1 MQDEVQTSLY
11 SKLIYCIIRTMK
23 KIVLSFVFTLFC
35 ALAVVA
41 QPRYIFY
48 FIGDG
53 MGPNEVLLA
62 EMYQA
67 ELAGKIGCQQLCM
80 TQFPYSGQLSTYSA
94 SNSIT
99 DSSAAGTALATGEKT
114 NNGMLGVLPDG
125 SDIKSIAEILH
136 NYGWGVGI
144 TTSVSID
151 HATPASFYAHTS
163 SRSNYYE
170 IGQQLLHSG
179 YDFFAGS
186 TFLRPIDNE
195 NPFAPS
201 LYQQVEKNDIVIA
214 HGLME
219 AEKLIGNTKRIILI
233 PENEGHTDDYKS
245 KGMLPY
251 AIDKNEKDL
260 TLPEIT
266 DAAIRHLS
274 HQKQFFL
281 MVEGG
286 AIDWACHSNDAAT
299 VIGEVREFDEAIK
312 RAFDFYKAHPD
323 ETLIV
328 VTADHE
334 TGGLAL
340 GNSDYTLNL
349 KLLQYQKCS
358 VGELSQ
364 DLRTLQKQY
373 GKKLKWEQVKGLL
386 QEKMGFYKDVEITD
400 EEDAMLRQL
409 FQESKGKHQQD
420 VKTLYQQLSKLADT
434 SIELLNKKSKV
445 GWTTRSHS
453 AAAVPVF
460 AVGVGAERF
469 TGWHDNTE
477 VERIMLNLVV
487 GR

>member
-1 MQDEVQTSLY
+1 
-11 SKLIYCIIRTMK
+11 MK
-23 KIVLSFVFTLFC
+23 RISLSFVFSLFC
-35 ALAVVA
+35 LLSLVA

-62 EMYQA
+62 EMYRA
-67 ELAGKIGCQQLCM
+67 ELDGKIGRQPLCM
-80 TQFPYSGQLSTYSA
+80 TQFPYSGQLATFSS
-94 SNSIT
+94 SNGIT
-99 DSSAAGTALATGEKT
+99 DSSAAGTALASGQKT
-114 NNGMLGVLPDG
+114 TNGMLGVLPDG
-125 SDIKSIAEILH
+125 SPYKSIAEILH

-151 HATPASFYAHTS
+151 HATPGAFYAHTS

-170 IGQQLLHSG
+170 IGRQLIESE

-186 TFLRPIDNE
+186 TFLQPIDKA

-201 LYQQVEKNDIVIA
+201 LYQQAQDAGIAVA
-214 HGLME
+214 HGMGE
-219 AEKLIGNTKRIILI
+219 MEKLSQNAKRIILI
-233 PENEGHTDDYKS
+233 PEYEGKTDDYKG

-251 AIDKNEKDL
+251 AIDKDKEGI
-260 TLPEIT
+260 TLPQIT
-266 DAAIRHLS
+266 KAAIGHLS
-274 HQKQFFL
+274 NRKQFFL

-286 AIDWACHSNDAAT
+286 AIDWACHGNDAAT
-299 VIGEVREFDEAIK
+299 VIGEVLEFDEAVAQ
-312 RAFDFYKAHPD
+312 AFKFYREHPE

-349 KLLQYQKCS
+349 QLLKNQRCS
-358 VGELSQ
+358 AGELSHA
-364 DLRTLQKQY
+364 LKELQKQY
-373 GKKLKWEQVKGLL
+373 GKKLKWEQVKDLL
-386 QEKMGFYKDVEITD
+386 QEKMGFYKEVEITG
-400 EEDAMLRQL
+400 EEDAMLQHI
-409 FQESKGKHQQD
+409 FQESKNKRQQD
-420 VKTLYQQLSKLADT
+420 VKTLYQHLSKLADT
-434 SIELLNKKSKV
+434 SVELLNRKAKV

-460 AVGVGAERF
+460 AIGVGAERF

-477 VERIMLNLVV
+477 VSKIMLDLVE
-487 GR
+487 GK

>member
-1 MQDEVQTSLY
+1 
-11 SKLIYCIIRTMK
+11 MK
-23 KIVLSFVFTLFC
+23 KISLSFVFSLLFV
-35 ALAVVA
+35 LSIVA

-62 EMYQA
+62 EMYRA
-67 ELAGKIGCQQLCM
+67 ELEGKIDRQLLCM
-80 TQFPYSGQLSTYSA
+80 TQFPYSGQLATFSA
-94 SNSIT
+94 SNGIT
-99 DSSAAGTALATGEKT
+99 DSSAAGTALATGQKT
-114 NNGMLGVLPDG
+114 TNGMLGVLPDG
-125 SDIKSIAEILH
+125 SPYKSIAEILH

-151 HATPASFYAHTS
+151 HATPGAFYAHTS
-163 SRSNYYE
+163 SRANYYE
-170 IGQQLLHSG
+170 IGQQLIASE

-186 TFLRPIDNE
+186 TFLNPIDKE

-201 LYQQVEKNDIVIA
+201 LYQQAQNADIAIA
-214 HGLME
+214 HGVAE
-219 AEKLIGNTKRIILI
+219 AEKLSQNVKKIILI
-233 PENEGHTDDYKS
+233 PDYEGKTDDYKG

-251 AIDKNEKDL
+251 AIDKNKRDL
-260 TLPEIT
+260 TLPQIT
-266 DAAIRHLS
+266 NAAISHLS
-274 HQKQFFL
+274 NHKQFFL

-299 VIGEVREFDEAIK
+299 VIGEVLEFDEAVAQAL
-312 RAFDFYKAHPD
+312 AFYQKHPH

-349 KLLQYQKCS
+349 KLLKNQHCS
-358 VGELSQ
+358 VGELSRALK
-364 DLRTLQKQY
+364 DLQNQY
-373 GKKLKWEQVKGLL
+373 GKKLKWEQVKDLL
-386 QEKMGFYKDVEITD
+386 QEKMGFYKEVEITD
-400 EEDAMLRQL
+400 EEDAMLQHL
-409 FQESKGKHQQD
+409 FQESKNKHQQD

-434 SIELLNKKSKV
+434 SVELLNRKAKV

-460 AVGVGAERF
+460 AIGVGAERF

-477 VERIMLNLVV
+477 VSKIMLDLVE
-487 GR
+487 GK